1 MPGTLNSLRSY
12 PARIRLVI
20 GRAVEVTQWGE
31 TDLRAKPMKG
41 ALRDVMEIAVDGDR
55 VTYRAAYYVA
65 KAETGPVIVLEVFIK
80 KSNRGASTPTHVVER
95 IARRLART
103 KEIEHG

>member
-20 GRAVEVTQWGE
+20 GRAVEVAQWGE

-65 KAETGPVIVLEVFIK
+65 KAETGPVIVLE